1 MFVWV
6 VEERESVDKDL
17 GVFVVSGKPD
27 GKYSCFHRSI
37 CIEANS
43 ITRSMARAESESDLN
58 TSTSTSTVD
67 MI

>member
-17 GVFVVSGKPD
+17 GVFVGNLMGSIVVL
-27 GKYSCFHRSI
+27 I

-43 ITRSMARAESESDLN
+43 ITRTMARAESESDLN